1 MSELDS
7 KLPQASIIDFAKID
21 ENYTN
26 AENSIIR
33 ETLLSLDPE
42 NNDIEKLMSDDENEE
57 KNFDKQI
64 RPNHFEDFIGQTDIV
79 ESLKTYITAAK
90 QREEAL
96 DHILLYGP
104 PGLGKTTLSNII
116 ATELEKGFLS
126 TSGPVISIPGD
137 LSGMLTNLQNRDV
150 FFIDEIHRVNTTVE
164 EYLYSAMED
173 FKIDI
178 LIDSGPNARTV
189 RIDLEPFTLVGA
201 TTRLGNISTPMRDRF
216 GAIFRLDFY
225 HQKEI
230 FEILKRTA
238 SILDMNIN
246 DEALTE
252 IAGRSRGTP
261 RIANRVLKRV
271 RDFAQVKNISEI
283 GLKDAKS
290 SLDSIGIDENGLE
303 SMDRKILKNLI
314 INYKGGPTGGKS
326 LAISIN
332 EDIQTIEDVYEPYLI
347 KQGLIMRTS
356 RGRVAQEKAYKLL
369 GRKKLKNQQGLF

>member
-1 MSELDS
+1 MTDE
-7 KLPQASIIDFAKID
+7 QKIVISS
-21 ENYTN
+21 T
-26 AENSIIR
+26 
-33 ETLLSLDPE
+33 
-42 NNDIEKLMSDDENEE
+42 EE

-64 RPNHFEDFIGQTDIV
+64 RPNLFEDFIGQKKIV
-79 ESLKTYITAAK
+79 ESLQTYITAAK

-116 ATELEKGFLS
+116 AKELEKGFLS

-137 LSGMLTNLQNRDV
+137 LSGMLTNLKNRDV
-150 FFIDEIHRVNTTVE
+150 FFIDEIHRVNTSVE

-225 HQKEI
+225 KKEEI

-238 SILDMNIN
+238 SILEININ
-246 DEALTE
+246 DEALIDLLIDYETAPNKFGGE
-252 IAGRSRGTP
+252 GALLV
-261 RIANRVLKRV
+261 RI
-271 RDFAQVKNISEI
+271 KN
-283 GLKDAKS
+283 KNKS
-290 SLDSIGIDENGLE
+290 Q
-303 SMDRKILKNLI
+303 LI
-314 INYKGGPTGGKS
+314 
-326 LAISIN
+326 
-332 EDIQTIEDVYEPYLI
+332 
-347 KQGLIMRTS
+347 
-356 RGRVAQEKAYKLL
+356 
-369 GRKKLKNQQGLF
+369 

>member
-1 MSELDS
+1 
-7 KLPQASIIDFAKID
+7 
-21 ENYTN
+21 
-26 AENSIIR
+26 
-33 ETLLSLDPE
+33 
-42 NNDIEKLMSDDENEE
+42 
-57 KNFDKQI
+57 
-64 RPNHFEDFIGQTDIV
+64 
-79 ESLKTYITAAK
+79 
-90 QREEAL
+90 
-96 DHILLYGP
+96 
-104 PGLGKTTLSNII
+104 
-116 ATELEKGFLS
+116 
-126 TSGPVISIPGD
+126 
-137 LSGMLTNLQNRDV
+137 
-150 FFIDEIHRVNTTVE
+150 
-164 EYLYSAMED
+164 MED

-332 EDIQTIEDVYEPYLI
+332 EDLSLI
-347 KQGLIMRTS
+347 HI
-356 RGRVAQEKAYKLL
+356 
-369 GRKKLKNQQGLF
+369 

>member
-1 MSELDS
+1 MTDE
-7 KLPQASIIDFAKID
+7 QKIVI
-21 ENYTN
+21 
-26 AENSIIR
+26 S
-33 ETLLSLDPE
+33 S
-42 NNDIEKLMSDDENEE
+42 NEE

-64 RPNHFEDFIGQTDIV
+64 RPNHFEDFIGQADIV

-116 ATELEKGFLS
+116 SSELEKGFLS

-137 LSGMLTNLQNRDV
+137 LSGMLTNLQSKDV
-150 FFIDEIHRVNTTVE
+150 FFIDEIHRINTTVE

-173 FKIDI
+173 YKIDI
-178 LIDSGPNARTV
+178 MIDSGPNARTV

-201 TTRLGNISTPMRDRF
+201 TTRLGNLSTPMRDRF

-225 HQKEI
+225 NVDDL

-238 SILDMNIN
+238 NILEVKIDN
-246 DEALTE
+246 EALME

-271 RDFAQVKNISEI
+271 RDYAQVKKLENIKV
-283 GLKDAKS
+283 GDART
-290 SLDSIGIDENGLE
+290 SLDSIGIDKNGLE
-303 SMDRKILKNLI
+303 IMDRKILKNLI
-314 INYKGGPTGGKS
+314 VNFNGGPTGGKS

-347 KQGLIMRTS
+347 KEGFIERTS
-356 RGRVAQEKAYKLL
+356 RGRIATDKAYQLFEM
-369 GRKKLKNQQGLF
+369 KKNN

>member
-1 MSELDS
+1 
-7 KLPQASIIDFAKID
+7 
-21 ENYTN
+21 
-26 AENSIIR
+26 
-33 ETLLSLDPE
+33 
-42 NNDIEKLMSDDENEE
+42 MSDEQKIVISSTEE
-57 KNFDKQI
+57 RNFDKQI
-64 RPNHFEDFIGQTDIV
+64 RPKYFEEFVGQKEIV
-79 ESLKTYITAAK
+79 ESLKTYIIAAK

-116 ATELEKGFLS
+116 SSELEKGFLS

-137 LSGMLTNLQNRDV
+137 LSGMLTNLQSKDV
-150 FFIDEIHRVNTTVE
+150 FFIDEIHRINTTVE

-173 FKIDI
+173 YKIDI
-178 LIDSGPNARTV
+178 MIDSGPNARTV

-201 TTRLGNISTPMRDRF
+201 TTRLGNLSTPMRDRF

-225 HQKEI
+225 NVDDL

-238 SILDMNIN
+238 NILEVKIDN
-246 DEALTE
+246 EALME

-271 RDFAQVKNISEI
+271 RDYAQVKKLENIKV
-283 GLKDAKS
+283 GDART
-290 SLDSIGIDENGLE
+290 SLDSIGIDKNGLE
-303 SMDRKILKNLI
+303 IMDRKILKNLI
-314 INYKGGPTGGKS
+314 VNFNGGPTGGKS

-347 KQGLIMRTS
+347 KEGFVERTS
-356 RGRVAQEKAYKLL
+356 RGRIATDKAY
-369 GRKKLKNQQGLF
+369 QLFEMKRNN

>member
-1 MSELDS
+1 MTDE
-7 KLPQASIIDFAKID
+7 QKIVI
-21 ENYTN
+21 
-26 AENSIIR
+26 S
-33 ETLLSLDPE
+33 S
-42 NNDIEKLMSDDENEE
+42 NEE

-64 RPNHFEDFIGQTDIV
+64 RPNFFDDFIGQGSIV
-79 ESLKTYITAAK
+79 KSLKTYITAAI

-104 PGLGKTTLSNII
+104 PGLGKTTLANII

-225 HQKEI
+225 KKNEI
-230 FEILKRTA
+230 FKILKRTA
-238 SILDMNIN
+238 SILEIN
-246 DEALTE
+246 VQDDALTE

-332 EDIQTIEDVYEPYLI
+332 EDLQTIEDVYEPYLI
-347 KQGLIMRTS
+347 KEGFIERTS
-356 RGRVAQEKAYKLL
+356 RGRVATDKAYALFDL
-369 GRKKLKNQQGLF
+369 KK

>member
-1 MSELDS
+1 
-7 KLPQASIIDFAKID
+7 
-21 ENYTN
+21 
-26 AENSIIR
+26 
-33 ETLLSLDPE
+33 
-42 NNDIEKLMSDDENEE
+42 MSDEQKIVISSNEE

-64 RPNHFEDFIGQTDIV
+64 RPNLFDDFIGQTEIV

-90 QREEAL
+90 QREDAL

-116 ATELEKGFLS
+116 ATELDKGFLS

-137 LSGMLTNLQNRDV
+137 LSGMLTNLQDRDV

-173 FKIDI
+173 YKIDI

-225 HQKEI
+225 KKEEI
-230 FEILKRTA
+230 FWKFEKTA
-238 SILDMNIN
+238 SILKINVN
-246 DEALTE
+246 DEALIE

-261 RIANRVLKRV
+261 RIANRVLRRV
-271 RDFAQVKNISEI
+271 RDFAQVKN
-283 GLKDAKS
+283 LKEVTLSDAKS
-290 SLDSIGIDENGLE
+290 SLNSIGIDKNGLE

-314 INYKGGPTGGKS
+314 VNYNGGPTGGKS

-347 KQGLIMRTS
+347 KEGFIERTS
-356 RGRVAQEKAYKLL
+356 RGRVATEKAYEMFSMNKP
-369 GRKKLKNQQGLF
+369 KNKE